1 MKIVLK
7 IILLIGAILILLVLL
22 LLLVWYLR
30 VRNFKPTEDKILQ
43 AEQLNADLEPAGFAY
58 SLKGDYFYSLMNCWQ
73 RETGYCKLYDENAAL
88 FDMAMDCEPIEFS
101 YAGKRWLIELWKGQ
115 YGITTGAEIGV
126 YNTSKED
133 VKTEKFTGTFYE
145 NISDA
150 ERLPLS
156 FVLKRGRSVLL
167 RRRALHWWLTAFKLG
182 EFSEVKE
189 LTMKAKIK
197 FPDILMRNAFVNAL
211 RELGYTEGE
220 YTVFRNAVK
229 VEYTKPHS
237 KQPESQQGAS
247 RALVQQTN
255 KNNCK
260 LYQFATSPYSDTLD
274 KLEYLKTAMP
284 NLYQLFLKSLYSK
297 AFYEGFKW
305 LLDLIFGKHP
315 TPPEPP
321 CPPKPPCPPEPP
333 CPPDPPKPPCP
344 PEPPCPPTPHKPPCP
359 PDPHCHQEHQE
370 KHCSDMLECLLE
382 ESGWLDDKENCRD
395 KKDDKD
401 CGEDFRGDCHSC

>member
-7 IILLIGAILILLVLL
+7 IILLIGAILLL
-22 LLLVWYLR
+22 LLLLLLLIWYLR
-30 VRNFKPTEDKILQ
+30 THNFTPTKDKKLQ
-43 AEQLNADLEPAGFAY
+43 VDALNADLEPSGFAY

-88 FDMAMDCEPIEFS
+88 FNMAIDCEPIEFS

-126 YNTSKED
+126 YNTSRED

-145 NISDA
+145 SISDA

-156 FVLKRGRSVLL
+156 FVLKKGSSVVL

-182 EFSEVKE
+182 EFSKVKD

-211 RELGYTEGE
+211 RDLGYVEGE
-220 YTVFRNAVK
+220 YTVFRNVVK

-237 KQPESQQGAS
+237 KQPESQQEVS

-255 KNNCK
+255 KSSCK
-260 LYQFATSPYSDTLD
+260 LYNFSTSPYSDTLD

-284 NLYQLFLKSLYSK
+284 NLYKLFLKSLYSK

-305 LLDLIFGKHP
+305 LLDLIFGDRP
-315 TPPEPP
+315 ISSSPPCLPELPKSP
-321 CPPKPPCPPEPP
+321 CPPKP
-333 CPPDPPKPPCP
+333 
-344 PEPPCPPTPHKPPCP
+344 
-359 PDPHCHQEHQE
+359 HCHSEHHE
-370 KHCSDMLECLLE
+370 PHCSDAVECILNE
-382 ESGWLDDKENCRD
+382 TGWLDDQEKYRYEKNSD
-395 KKDDKD
+395 SDE
-401 CGEDFRGDCHSC
+401 GNYHS